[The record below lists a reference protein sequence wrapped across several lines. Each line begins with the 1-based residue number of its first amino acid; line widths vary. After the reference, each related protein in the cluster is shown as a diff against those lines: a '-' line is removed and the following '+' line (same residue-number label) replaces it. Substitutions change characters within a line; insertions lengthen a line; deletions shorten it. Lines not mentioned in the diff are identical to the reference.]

1 MSVHPSLKR
10 SHTKLRSVRKRWE
23 RFKQIQEKDK
33 HSKIVYGLP
42 KEKIVVFKVKK
53 KVKEKKT
60 NLLDTILTPTS
71 DKKVKKTSKDVGKI
85 K

>member
-10 SHTKLRSVRKRWE
+10 SHTKLRTVRKRWE
-23 RFKQIQEKDK
+23 RFRLLQEKDK
-33 HSKIVYGLP
+33 RSKIVFGMP
-42 KEKIVVFKVKK
+42 KEKIVTFKIKK

-60 NLLDTILTPTS
+60 NLLDVALTLTP